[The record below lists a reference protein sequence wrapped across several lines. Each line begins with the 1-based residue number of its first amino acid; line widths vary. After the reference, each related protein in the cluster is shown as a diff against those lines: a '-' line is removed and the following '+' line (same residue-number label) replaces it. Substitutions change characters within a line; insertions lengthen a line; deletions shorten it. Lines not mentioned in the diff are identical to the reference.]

1 MTFNKAPWG
10 ELPITPKLPE
20 ICQTLVNTHLLVLS
34 AEPGAGKSTQVPL
47 ALLREPGFGQQQII
61 LLEPR
66 RVAVKAL
73 AEHLAMCLGEPIGKT
88 VGYQVRNEAKH
99 SEATRLLVVTE
110 GILTRKIQNDP
121 ELTGVGCVIF
131 DEFHERS
138 VHADLGLLLCR
149 EIQQGLRED
158 LAVLVMSATLDT
170 AQVSDYLGGAPVI
183 TCEGR
188 MYPVAYYYQP
198 LLADRPLT
206 PQVGQLIAKELN
218 NTSGDILVFL
228 AGQSEIRR
236 LLQWCEDNIDTRVEC
251 LPLYGAMALNAQQRL
266 MKPEKTN
273 TRRVILATNIAQTS
287 LTIPNITSVVDSGLH
302 KIAQFDLKSG
312 LTRLVTQKISAAD
325 ATQRAGRAGRVQAG
339 RCIRLWAQS
348 QSLVPYTPVEIAR
361 VDPSDVLLELAAWGY
376 PVLADA
382 PWLEVDWLEAPPN
395 HHLSYAR
402 DCLQRIEAISCN
414 GQITAHGQA
423 LLSFGLDWR
432 SAHMILRCLK
442 DSADTAVAAVVLAAL
457 MGERD
462 VLRQADSVDVRL
474 RVDAVLAHCHGK
486 FSCEGYHQG
495 ALHNVAQTVQRVCR
509 RFALD
514 LPEQVSDAALLQ
526 ACLAGFAER
535 LAKRVAKGYTMAMGR
550 GVSLDNTDSVS
561 RYEWCVVL
569 DADAQQSQGRI
580 FLAMPIID
588 TEVLSQLNTHVTIK
602 AQYHNNVLRIVERT
616 TFGALTVAEKSL
628 NSPKPDIYQKALS
641 DVLQTQGL
649 GFLRW
654 DEPCERWLSRVKWLG
669 TTCPDRFPQIDE
681 AYLLQHIDTW
691 LLAYQ
696 PPMISIKALQ
706 QIPLM
711 PLLNAVLDYE
721 QQTILAKEAPDTY
734 LTPTRQNVSIR
745 YSHQHA
751 PTVSVVLQWV
761 FGELSSPKLGFGEVP
776 LRFELLSP
784 ARRPI
789 QTTQDLA
796 GFWRTSYQDVAKE
809 MRGRYPKHR
818 WPEDPLSAE
827 AGASIKRR

>member
-1 MTFNKAPWG
+1 MTFNKAPRD
-10 ELPITPKLPE
+10 ELPITPKLSE
-20 ICQTLVNTHLLVLS
+20 ICQTLINTHRLVLS

-47 ALLREPGFGQQQII
+47 ALLAEPGFGQQQII

-73 AEHLAMCLGEPIGKT
+73 ATHLASCLGEPVGKT
-88 VGYQVRNEAKH
+88 VGYQVRNDTKCGPK
-99 SEATRLLVVTE
+99 TRLLVVTE
-110 GILTRKIQNDP
+110 GILTRKIQSDP
-121 ELTGVGCVIF
+121 ELKGVACVIF

-188 MYPVAYYYQP
+188 MYPVAYHYQP
-198 LLADRPLT
+198 LLADRPLI

-236 LLQWCEDNIDTRVEC
+236 LLQWCEDSIDTRVEC

-266 MKPEKTN
+266 LQPSQSG
-273 TRRVILATNIAQTS
+273 RQRVILATNIAQTS
-287 LTIPNITSVVDSGLH
+287 LTIPNITSVIDMGFH
-302 KIAQFDLKSG
+302 KMAHFDIKSG
-312 LTRLVTQKISAAD
+312 LTRLVTERISAAD
-325 ATQRAGRAGRVQAG
+325 ATQRAGRAGRLQKG
-339 RCIRLWAQS
+339 RCIRLWAPS
-348 QSLVPYTPVEIAR
+348 QSLALFTPVEIERIEAT
-361 VDPSDVLLELAAWGY
+361 DLMLELSAWGY
-376 PVLADA
+376 PVLSEA
-382 PWLEVDWLEAPPN
+382 PWLEVDWLDAPPA
-395 HHLSYAR
+395 HHLAHAR
-402 DCLQRIEAISCN
+402 QALQGIGAIGRN
-414 GQITAHGQA
+414 GQLTAHGQDI
-423 LLSFGLDWR
+423 LNFGLDWR
-432 SAHMILRCLK
+432 SAHMVLHCL
-442 DSADTAVAAVVLAAL
+442 DISSEMAVTAAILAAL
-457 MGERD
+457 LGERD

-486 FSCEGYHQG
+486 FSREGYHQG

-509 RFALD
+509 QFALD
-514 LPEQVSDAALLQ
+514 LPEQVSDATLLQ

-535 LAKRVAKGYTMAMGR
+535 LAKRTAKGYTMAMGR
-550 GVSLDNTDSVS
+550 GVSLDDTDSVS

-569 DADAQQSQGRI
+569 DADAQQSQGRV
-580 FLAMPIID
+580 FLAMPIKD
-588 TEVLSQLNTHVTIK
+588 TEVLSQLNTDVTIK

-616 TFGALTVAEKSL
+616 TFGALTVAEKPL

-649 GFLRW
+649 GLLRW

-706 QIPLM
+706 QIPLL

-721 QQTILAKEAPDTY
+721 QQMILAKEAPDTY

-761 FGELSSPKLGFGEVP
+761 FGELSSPKLSFGEVP

-827 AGASIKRR
+827 AGASIKRH